1 MSDTKP
7 RPEKAL
13 VSFSK
18 AVKYESL
25 IAGISGGV
33 VSTLILH
40 PLDLLKIRFAV
51 DDGRSA
57 KERPK
62 YYGLRHAFATV
73 FSQEGFKGLYKGV
86 VPNLAGSASAWG
98 LYFLFY
104 NSIKNQ
110 MQHGDAKVQL
120 STSSFLIASSSAG
133 IATLALTNPIWVVK
147 TRLCLQ
153 FGRDPTSVSNQ
164 DPSKV
169 YKGMMDAFKK
179 IAVNEGLP
187 GLYKGFVPGIWG
199 VSHGAIQFMI
209 YEELKSSYHN
219 YKRQPIDTQLGT
231 LEYLTCAA
239 ISKFIAAVTTYP
251 YQVVRARLQDQQ
263 SSYSGALSCVQTTFR
278 HEGLGG
284 FYKGL
289 VPNLIRVVPAT
300 AITFVTYEKVSH
312 FIKQLRD

>member
-98 LYFLFY
+98 LYFL
-104 NSIKNQ
+104 
-110 MQHGDAKVQL
+110 L
-120 STSSFLIASSSAG
+120 
-133 IATLALTNPIWVVK
+133 
-147 TRLCLQ
+147 
-153 FGRDPTSVSNQ
+153 
-164 DPSKV
+164 
-169 YKGMMDAFKK
+169 
-179 IAVNEGLP
+179 
-187 GLYKGFVPGIWG
+187 
-199 VSHGAIQFMI
+199 
-209 YEELKSSYHN
+209 
-219 YKRQPIDTQLGT
+219 
-231 LEYLTCAA
+231 
-239 ISKFIAAVTTYP
+239 
-251 YQVVRARLQDQQ
+251 
-263 SSYSGALSCVQTTFR
+263 
-278 HEGLGG
+278 
-284 FYKGL
+284 
-289 VPNLIRVVPAT
+289 
-300 AITFVTYEKVSH
+300 
-312 FIKQLRD
+312 